1 MKDGKEGTK
10 KKVDLGRCGEV
21 TLHVASDDKRLLIE
35 FDTEPEGFD
44 KTGLNAFIRALK
56 DVREKMKR

>member
-1 MKDGKEGTK
+1 MGRKARR
-10 KKVDLGRCGEV
+10 KVDLGRCGEV

>member
-1 MKDGKEGTK
+1 MTEHKESGR

-21 TLHVASDDKRLLIE
+21 TLHLAGDHKRLLIE
-35 FDTEPEGFD
+35 FDTVAEGFD
-44 KTGLNAFIRALK
+44 KTGLNSFISALK